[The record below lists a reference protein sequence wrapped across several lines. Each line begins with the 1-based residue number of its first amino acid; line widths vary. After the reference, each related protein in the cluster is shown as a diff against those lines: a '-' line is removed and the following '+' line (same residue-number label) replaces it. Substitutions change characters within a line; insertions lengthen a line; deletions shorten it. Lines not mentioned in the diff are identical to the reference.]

1 VVERARS
8 RSPQVATCVTTFATP
23 GAHPITAN
31 NPGDTTHP
39 GATATTLLTVTA
51 NPTPLQIA
59 LGVLVHLAHRASRG
73 QRGVE
78 QSRFHGAGQQ

>member
-8 RSPQVATCVTTFATP
+8 RSPQVATCVTTP

-39 GATATTLLTVTA
+39 GATVTTLLTETA

-59 LGVLVHLAHRASRG
+59 LGVLVHLAHQASRG
-73 QRGVE
+73 QRGVG
-78 QSRFHGAGQQ
+78 QSRFHGADQ